1 MKIPNTLK
9 QSGGADIKLKIKKLP
24 GIVKVFLLVLFSF
37 LFLYVLYYITDN
49 LFNGSFRQWLSDR
62 YTSANMTT
70 DIYTG
75 EMISSISVDWFQ
87 LKTDV
92 LIGGALLICFFVLA
106 VHFSVQAGRR
116 RQEQETVSEIS
127 EGIHTYL
134 EKDVE
139 LEEAFPPSC
148 MEIGIQVVQM
158 KNSMEKKEQQLKA
171 ESQRKNDLITYL
183 AHDLKTPLTSV
194 MGYLSLLE
202 EAPDMPQQ
210 QRQKYTRIALEK
222 ADRLESLMNEFF
234 EITQYN
240 LQNMILEKEEID
252 LYYMLVQMA
261 EEFYPVLEA
270 KGNTCEIHAEEN
282 VKVYGDPERLAR
294 VFNNILK
301 NAVAYSYPKTAVKI
315 CAQQQDSGVQI
326 QFINRGKTIPNE
338 KLKFLF
344 EKFFRLDEARRTNTG
359 GAGLGLAI
367 AKEIVE
373 LHGGTITAESGEE
386 QTVFTVELPNRKKF

>member
-1 MKIPNTLK
+1 
-9 QSGGADIKLKIKKLP
+9 
-24 GIVKVFLLVLFSF
+24 
-37 LFLYVLYYITDN
+37 
-49 LFNGSFRQWLSDR
+49 
-62 YTSANMTT
+62 
-70 DIYTG
+70 
-75 EMISSISVDWFQ
+75 
-87 LKTDV
+87 
-92 LIGGALLICFFVLA
+92 
-106 VHFSVQAGRR
+106 
-116 RQEQETVSEIS
+116 
-127 EGIHTYL
+127 
-134 EKDVE
+134 
-139 LEEAFPPSC
+139 
-148 MEIGIQVVQM
+148 
-158 KNSMEKKEQQLKA
+158 
-171 ESQRKNDLITYL
+171 
-183 AHDLKTPLTSV
+183 
-194 MGYLSLLE
+194 
-202 EAPDMPQQ
+202 MPQQ

-326 QFINRGKTIPNE
+326 QFINQGKTIPKE